1 MRSRPAHRAALKR
14 SGYRV
19 GLVADSQDSTGSGKP
34 KIVITLPAYRA
45 AGTLAQT
52 VADIPPG
59 ISDALILVDDASP
72 DNTVELAREL
82 GITVVLH
89 PENRGYGGNQKTC
102 YTRALQ
108 EGADIVVLL
117 HPDYQYDPKAVP
129 LLIAPILA
137 GHADMTFGSR
147 FAGLG
152 DPRGGGMPLYR
163 FVGNRVTTT
172 LENLMLGSRF
182 TDMHSGLR
190 AYTREC
196 LLSLPFLR
204 YTDDFTFD
212 SQLLV
217 DALTTGQRVVEVPI
231 PTRYSQE
238 SSSIPVGRSLR
249 YVGHTLAY
257 CARQAA
263 ARGRRGRRS
272 PLAVDGRR
280 EPPKASGPAIDQ
292 RCVVCGADR
301 LVLLYPANTSGDAPA
316 AEYSCTSDALSQ
328 HDDILE
334 CPRCGMVS
342 SRPTLD
348 GDEILG
354 RYADVVDQDY
364 LGEEEGRRKLFEWVL
379 RVMSGYAVRGNRL
392 LEIGANVGLF
402 LDTAARAGWK
412 ARGIEPSKWAVETGR
427 ERFGVDL
434 ELKSLEQLAEPPG
447 SVDAVVLLDVLEHFI
462 DPLDALRRL
471 RPLLDA
477 EGLLTLSTVNL
488 AGLHGRLRGENW
500 PWLIRPH
507 LHYFTPSTLDVLL
520 REAGFTMVEWS
531 LVPRSFRLS
540 YLAGRMKS
548 SLGRA
553 GRASTRLADLVDVRV
568 PVGWLGDVVL
578 VVARP
583 TLVRAASDQRP
594 PDHRESSP
602 ATHARL

>member
-1 MRSRPAHRAALKR
+1 MNR
-14 SGYRV
+14 
-19 GLVADSQDSTGSGKP
+19 TKP
-34 KIVITLPAYRA
+34 KVVITLPAYRA

-59 ISDALILVDDASP
+59 VSDALILVDDASP

-82 GITVVLH
+82 GITVFVHL
-89 PENRGYGGNQKTC
+89 ENRGYGGNQKTC
-102 YTRALQ
+102 YRRAL
-108 EGADIVVLL
+108 EEDADVVVLL

-152 DPRGGGMPLYR
+152 DPRGGGMPRYR
-163 FVGNRVTTT
+163 FIGNRVTTT

-190 AYTREC
+190 AYTRDC

-204 YTDDFTFD
+204 YTDDFSFD

-217 DALTTGQRVVEVPI
+217 DAVTTGQRVVEVPI
-231 PTRYSQE
+231 PTRYTQE
-238 SSSIPVGRSLR
+238 SSSISVGRSLR

-272 PLAVDGRR
+272 PLSAEGRR
-280 EPPKASGPAIDQ
+280 EAPTASGPAIEQ
-292 RCVVCGADR
+292 RCVACGAGR
-301 LVLLYPANTSGDAPA
+301 QVLLYPANTAGDAPA
-316 AEYSCTSDALSQ
+316 AEYSCTSGALSQ
-328 HDDILE
+328 HDDVLL
-334 CPRCGMVS
+334 CTRCGMVS

-348 GDEILG
+348 RDEILG
-354 RYADVVDQDY
+354 RYADVVDESY
-364 LGEEEGRRKLFEWVL
+364 LGEEKGRRELFEWVL
-379 RVMSGYAVRGNRL
+379 RVMGGYLVRGDRL

-402 LDTAARAGWK
+402 LDIARRAGWN
-412 ARGIEPSKWAVETGR
+412 ARGIEPSRWAVETGR
-427 ERFGVDL
+427 ERFGVDI
-434 ELKSLEQLAEPPG
+434 EQVPLEQLAHPPR
-447 SVDAVVLLDVLEHFI
+447 SADAVVLLDVLEHLI
-462 DPLDALRRL
+462 DPLEALRRL
-471 RPLLDA
+471 RPLLDD

-488 AGLHGRLRGENW
+488 AGLHGRLRGEKW

-507 LHYFTPSTLDVLL
+507 LHYFTPATLEALL
-520 REAGFTMVEWS
+520 HEAGFRMVEWS
-531 LVPRSFRLS
+531 LVPRSFHLS
-540 YLAGRMKS
+540 YVADRMKS
-548 SLGRA
+548 SLGPA
-553 GRASTRLADLVDVRV
+553 GGASARLARLVDVRV

-578 VVARP
+578 VIARP
-583 TLVRAASDQRP
+583 SPLPAGSDNRPLEAHAVR
-594 PDHRESSP
+594 SP

>member
-1 MRSRPAHRAALKR
+1 LNR
-14 SGYRV
+14 
-19 GLVADSQDSTGSGKP
+19 TKP
-34 KIVITLPAYRA
+34 KVVITLPAYRA

-59 ISDALILVDDASP
+59 VSDALILVDDASP
-72 DNTVELAREL
+72 DNTVELARKL
-82 GITVVLH
+82 GITVFVHL
-89 PENRGYGGNQKTC
+89 ENRGYGGNQKTC
-102 YTRALQ
+102 YRRAL
-108 EGADIVVLL
+108 EESADIIVLL

-152 DPRGGGMPLYR
+152 DPRGGGMPMYR

-190 AYTREC
+190 AYTRKC

-204 YTDDFTFD
+204 YSDDFTFD

-217 DALTTGQRVVEVPI
+217 DAVTTGQRVVEVPI

-238 SSSIPVGRSLR
+238 SSSISVGQSLE

-272 PLAVDGRR
+272 PLSAQGRR
-280 EPPKASGPAIDQ
+280 GAPSANGPAVDQ
-292 RCVVCGADR
+292 RCVVCGAER
-301 LVLLYPANTSGDAPA
+301 QLLLYPANTAREAPA
-316 AEYSCTSDALSQ
+316 AEYSCTSGALSQ

-348 GDEILG
+348 RDEILG
-354 RYADVVDQDY
+354 RYADVVDESY
-364 LGEEEGRRKLFEWVL
+364 LGEEEGRRELFEWVL
-379 RVMSGYAVRGNRL
+379 RVMGGYLVRGDRL

-402 LDTAARAGWK
+402 LDTARRAGWH
-412 ARGIEPSKWAVETGR
+412 ARGIEPSRWAVETGR

-434 ELKSLEQLAEPPG
+434 EQVPLEQLADPPR
-447 SVDAVVLLDVLEHFI
+447 SADAVVLLDVLEHLI
-462 DPLDALRRL
+462 DPLDALRQL
-471 RPLLDA
+471 RPLLDD

-488 AGLHGRLRGENW
+488 AGLHGRLRGEKW

-507 LHYFTPSTLDVLL
+507 LHYFTPATLNALL
-520 REAGFTMVEWS
+520 CDAGFRMVEWS
-531 LVPRSFRLS
+531 LVPRSFHLS
-540 YLAGRMKS
+540 YVADRMRS

-553 GRASTRLADLVDVRV
+553 GGASARLARLVDVRV

-578 VVARP
+578 VIARP
-583 TLVRAASDQRP
+583 APLPAGPDNQPLEAQAVRDA
-594 PDHRESSP
+594 